1 MDTNKGIIA
10 WFARNSV
17 AANLLMFILLLAG
30 LGAVLTIKKQAFP
43 EIQLEQVTIR
53 VPYLGAAPQE
63 VESGV
68 IDKIE
73 ESIRGVNGIKRIR
86 STAVEGMGT
95 VVAEIASG
103 YDIQEVMEEIK
114 TQVNSISTLPEQTER
129 PVVFRIRF
137 QSNVLWLSLF
147 GDATEQTLKEL
158 AKQIRDEIK
167 KQPGVSK
174 VDVVAARN
182 YEVAV
187 EIPEYRLREY
197 GLTFEQVVNAIRGSS
212 VDLPGGSIR
221 SESGNILLRT
231 KGQAYYQ
238 NDFDNIVLVKNA
250 DGTRLLLSDIA
261 TVTDGFIERARLA
274 TFNGQNS
281 VSIRID
287 AVGEDDTLRIAET
300 VKRYVEKK
308 RTELPPSVSLDYWGD
323 SSYYLQGRLD
333 LMTDNLLMGVLLVLI
348 ALTLFLE
355 FRIAF
360 WVMVGIPVCF
370 LGALAMLPLPFF
382 DVSINMISLFGFIL
396 VLGIVVDDAIIIGES
411 AYSEIEKRGKS
422 TDAVIAGAKKVAMPA
437 TFGVLTTIAAFV
449 PMLMVGGV
457 QSAIWGSIAW
467 VVVLC
472 LTFSIIESKLILP
485 AHIANM
491 DTKPWDPDKGGV
503 YALGRFGSN
512 TLKKIRGAVS
522 RSLNN
527 FIEQRYRPLIEKCIE
542 FRYVTMAA
550 FFAMLILMFGVLSA
564 GFVRWVFFPDVPN
577 DFMQATIQMEEGASN
592 EATVLAIKEIEA
604 ALMRVDQQL
613 LSEGEDMVV
622 KHRLVFLNSDTA
634 GQMVV
639 ELDKSEGREV
649 DSFEIGRRWR
659 EQIPEIPGLKTFKLS
674 NSGFGGGADIAL
686 QLRGT
691 NLDNLQKATAELK
704 LALAAYE
711 GVYDIEDNLL
721 GGNDEIVLALKPEA
735 DLIGITLADLA
746 RQVRYGFYGA
756 EAQRIQRNGEEI
768 KVMVRYPR
776 EERRSIGDLENMR
789 IRTANGGE
797 VPFSQIATYTLQ
809 PSFSAINRVNGER
822 AVTVTAAADKA
833 RIEPGKVVAEV
844 RRTIIKELE
853 QKYPG
858 VTGELDGASQD
869 EMDAQRDLMK
879 AAVFALFC
887 IYALMAVPLK
897 SYAQPLIIMSVIPFG
912 LIGAVIGHM
921 LLGLS
926 MSIMSVFG
934 LVALAGVVVNDSL
947 IMVDFVNRARA
958 EGVAIKK
965 AVVQAGTQRFR
976 AILLTSL
983 TTFVGLAPIV
993 LERSLQAK
1001 MVIPMAVSL
1010 AFGIL
1015 FATVITLVL
1024 IPALYVMLEDVK
1036 KFVPRAIQSFSFVL
1050 KNYLRYQGRD
1060 NQARFWTFWTLKV
1073 LVLFGLVI
1081 VFTAL
1086 PWASWLGYS
1095 WLSVLK
1101 FVPLAYAIAISIPTI
1116 AAMSRRLHDANLSG
1130 WWLLLLAIP
1139 LLGYLIVLCLM
1150 MLPTSSKADR
1160 FGVADE
1166 FELKAIT
1173 PPVEGLGLNTDELY
1187 PINAKS

>member
-17 AANLLMFILLLAG
+17 AANLLMIILLLAG

-43 EIQLEQVTIR
+43 EIQLEQVNIR

-86 STAVEGMGT
+86 STAVEGLGT

-129 PVVFRIRF
+129 PVVYRIRF

-187 EIPEYRLREY
+187 EIPEHRLREY
-197 GLTFEQVVNAIRGSS
+197 GLTFEQVVSAIRGSS

-300 VKRYVEKK
+300 VKQYVEKK
-308 RTELPPSVSLDYWGD
+308 RTELPLSVSLDYWGD

-449 PMLMVGGV
+449 PMLMVGGA

-491 DTKPWDPDKGGV
+491 DTKPWDPDKGGI

-512 TLKKIRGAVS
+512 SLKKIRGAVS
-522 RSLNN
+522 RGLNN

-550 FFAMLILMFGVLSA
+550 FFAMLILMFGVMSA

-577 DFMQATIQMEEGASN
+577 DFMQATVQMEEGASN

-634 GQMVV
+634 GQIVV

-659 EQIPEIPGLKTFKLS
+659 EQIPEIPGLKAFKLS

-711 GVYDIEDNLL
+711 GVFDIEDNLL

-735 DLIGITLADLA
+735 DLMGITLADLA

-822 AVTVTAAADKA
+822 AVTITAAADKA

-844 RRTIIKELE
+844 RRTVIKELE

-921 LLGLS
+921 VLGLS

-958 EGVAIKK
+958 EGVAIKQ

-1001 MVIPMAVSL
+1001 IVIPMAVSL

-1036 KFVPRAIQSFSFVL
+1036 KFMPRAIQSFSFVL
-1050 KNYLRYQGRD
+1050 KNYLQYKGRD

-1139 LLGYLIVLCLM
+1139 LLGYLIVLCLA
-1150 MLPTSSKADR
+1150 MLPTSSKAER
-1160 FGVADE
+1160 FGAADE
-1166 FELKAIT
+1166 FALKPTLPTSDSPRAEMAEL
-1173 PPVEGLGLNTDELY
+1173 N
-1187 PINAKS
+1187 PINVK

>member
-17 AANLLMFILLLAG
+17 AANLLMVVLLVAG
-30 LGAVLTIKKQAFP
+30 LGSVLTIKKQTFP
-43 EIQLEQVTIR
+43 EIETEVVMIR

-73 ESIRGVNGIKRIR
+73 ESIRSVNGIKRVR
-86 STAVEGMGT
+86 STAVEGLAT
-95 VVAEIASG
+95 VNVEITSG
-103 YDIQEVMEEIK
+103 YNISEVMEEIK

-129 PVVFRIRF
+129 PVVYRVRF
-137 QSNVLWLSLF
+137 QSNVMWLSLY
-147 GDATEQTLKEL
+147 GDATEATLKEL
-158 AKQIRDEIK
+158 AKSIRDEIK
-167 KQPGVSK
+167 KLPGVSK

-182 YEVAV
+182 YEIAI
-187 EIPEYRLREY
+187 EISEHRLREY
-197 GLTFEQVVNAIRGSS
+197 GLTFEQVVNAVRGSS
-212 VDLPGGSIR
+212 VDLPGGAIR

-231 KGQAYYQ
+231 KGQAYYED
-238 NDFDNIVLVKNA
+238 DFASIPLVRNA
-250 DGTRLLLSDIA
+250 DGTRLLLGDIA
-261 TVTDGFIERARLA
+261 TVSDGFIERARLA

-287 AVGEDDTLRIAET
+287 AVGEDDTLRIAGT
-300 VKRYVEKK
+300 VKNYIEKK
-308 RTELPPSVSLDYWGD
+308 RQELPASITLDYWGD

-333 LMTDNLLMGVLLVLI
+333 LMTSNLLYGVILVLL

-355 FRIAF
+355 FRVAF
-360 WVMVGIPVCF
+360 WVMVGIPICF
-370 LGALAMLPLPFF
+370 LGALALLPLSFF
-382 DVSINMISLFGFIL
+382 NVSINMISLFGFIL

-449 PMLMVGGV
+449 PMLMVGGA
-457 QSAIWGSIAW
+457 QAAIWGSIAW

-472 LTFSIIESKLILP
+472 LAFSIIESKLILP

-491 DTKPWDPDKGGV
+491 DTKPWDPNRGGV

-512 TLKKIRGAVS
+512 TLKRVRGAVS
-522 RSLNN
+522 RVLFN
-527 FIEQRYRPLIEKCIE
+527 FIDNRYRPFIERCIE
-542 FRYVTMAA
+542 YRYVTMAV
-550 FFAMLILMFGVLSA
+550 FFAMLIVMFGVMSA
-564 GFVRWVFFPDVPN
+564 GFVRWVFFPNVPS
-577 DFMQATIQMEEGASN
+577 DFMQASVQMEEGASN
-592 EATVLAIKEIEA
+592 ESTVLAIQEIEA

-613 LSEGEDMVV
+613 LASGEDMVV
-622 KHRLVFLNSDTA
+622 KHWLVFLNSDTA
-634 GQMVV
+634 GQLVI
-639 ELDKSEGREV
+639 ELDKSEGREI
-649 DSFEIGRRWR
+649 DAFEIARLWR
-659 EQIPEIPGLKTFKLS
+659 EQIPEIPGLKTFRIN
-674 NSGFGGGADIAL
+674 NSTMGSGADIAL
-686 QLRGT
+686 QLRGRD
-691 NLDNLQKATAELK
+691 LLQLQAATEELK
-704 LALAAYE
+704 AALAGYE
-711 GVYDIEDNLL
+711 GVFDIEDNLR

-735 DLIGITLADLA
+735 DLLGLTLADLA
-746 RQVRYGFYGA
+746 RQVRNGFYGA
-756 EAQRIQRNGEEI
+756 EAQRVQRGGEEV

-776 EERRSIGDLENMR
+776 EERRSLGDLENMR

-797 VPFSQIATYTLQ
+797 VPFSQVASYTLQ

-822 AVTVTAAADKA
+822 SVTITAAADKSLV
-833 RIEPGKVVAEV
+833 EPGKVVSEV
-844 RRTIIKELE
+844 RRGILKELE

-858 VTGELDGASQD
+858 VSGQLDGASQD

-879 AAVFALFC
+879 AAVFAMFC

-897 SYAQPLIIMSVIPFG
+897 SYTQPLIIMSVIPFG

-921 LLGLS
+921 VLGLS

-958 EGVAIKK
+958 QGVAIKQ
-965 AVVQAGTQRFR
+965 AVVDAGTQRFR

-993 LERSLQAK
+993 LERSLQAQI
-1001 MVIPMAVSL
+1001 VIPMAVSL

-1036 KFVPRAIQSFSFVL
+1036 R
-1050 KNYLRYQGRD
+1050 
-1060 NQARFWTFWTLKV
+1060 
-1073 LVLFGLVI
+1073 LFRG
-1081 VFTAL
+1081 
-1086 PWASWLGYS
+1086 
-1095 WLSVLK
+1095 K
-1101 FVPLAYAIAISIPTI
+1101 KAIA
-1116 AAMSRRLHDANLSG
+1116 A
-1130 WWLLLLAIP
+1130 
-1139 LLGYLIVLCLM
+1139 
-1150 MLPTSSKADR
+1150 TSEQGFSK
-1160 FGVADE
+1160 
-1166 FELKAIT
+1166 
-1173 PPVEGLGLNTDELY
+1173 
-1187 PINAKS
+1187 

>member
-17 AANLLMFILLLAG
+17 AANLLMIILLLAG

-43 EIQLEQVTIR
+43 EIQLEQVNIR

-86 STAVEGMGT
+86 STAVEGLGT

-129 PVVFRIRF
+129 PVVYRIRF

-187 EIPEYRLREY
+187 EIPEHRLREY
-197 GLTFEQVVNAIRGSS
+197 GLTFEQVVSAIRGSS

-300 VKRYVEKK
+300 VKQYVEKK

-449 PMLMVGGV
+449 PMLMVGGA

-491 DTKPWDPDKGGV
+491 DTKPWDPDKGGI

-522 RSLNN
+522 RGLNN

-550 FFAMLILMFGVLSA
+550 FFAMLILMFGVMSA

-577 DFMQATIQMEEGASN
+577 DFMQATVQMEEGASN

-634 GQMVV
+634 GQIVV

-659 EQIPEIPGLKTFKLS
+659 EQIPEIPGLKAFKLS

-711 GVYDIEDNLL
+711 GVFDIEDNLL

-735 DLIGITLADLA
+735 DLMGITLADLA

-822 AVTVTAAADKA
+822 AVTITAAADKA

-844 RRTIIKELE
+844 RRTVIKELE

-921 LLGLS
+921 VLGLS

-958 EGVAIKK
+958 EGVAIKQ

-1001 MVIPMAVSL
+1001 IVIPMAVSL

-1036 KFVPRAIQSFSFVL
+1036 KFMPRAIQSFSFVL
-1050 KNYLRYQGRD
+1050 KNYLQYKGRD

-1139 LLGYLIVLCLM
+1139 LLGYLIVLCLA
-1150 MLPTSSKADR
+1150 MLPTSSKAER
-1160 FGVADE
+1160 FGAADE
-1166 FELKAIT
+1166 FALKPTLPTSDSPGAEMAEL
-1173 PPVEGLGLNTDELY
+1173 N
-1187 PINAKS
+1187 PINVK

>member
-17 AANLLMFILLLAG
+17 AANLLMVVLLVAG
-30 LGAVLTIKKQAFP
+30 LGSVLTIKKQTFP
-43 EIQLEQVTIR
+43 EIETEVVMIR

-73 ESIRGVNGIKRIR
+73 ESIRSVNGIKRVR
-86 STAVEGMGT
+86 STAVEGLAT
-95 VVAEIASG
+95 VNAEIASG
-103 YDIQEVMEEIK
+103 YNISEVMEEIK

-129 PVVFRIRF
+129 PVVYRLRF
-137 QSNVLWLSLF
+137 QSNVMWLSLY
-147 GDATEQTLKEL
+147 GEASEQTLKEL
-158 AKQIRDEIK
+158 AKSIRDEIK
-167 KQPGVSK
+167 KLPGVSK

-182 YEVAV
+182 YEIAI
-187 EIPEYRLREY
+187 EIPEHRLREY
-197 GLTFEQVVNAIRGSS
+197 GLTFEQVVNAVRGSS
-212 VDLPGGSIR
+212 VDLPGGAIR

-231 KGQAYYQ
+231 KGQAYYED
-238 NDFDNIVLVKNA
+238 DFASIPLVRNA
-250 DGTRLLLSDIA
+250 DGTRLLLGDIA

-287 AVGEDDTLRIAET
+287 AVGEDDTLRIAGT
-300 VKRYVEKK
+300 VKNYIEKK
-308 RTELPPSVSLDYWGD
+308 RQELPASITLDYWGD

-333 LMTDNLLMGVLLVLI
+333 LMTSNLLYGVILVLL

-355 FRIAF
+355 FRVAF
-360 WVMVGIPVCF
+360 WVMVGIPICF
-370 LGALAMLPLPFF
+370 LGALALLPLSFF
-382 DVSINMISLFGFIL
+382 NVSINMISLFGFIL

-449 PMLMVGGV
+449 PMLMVGGA
-457 QSAIWGSIAW
+457 QAAIWGSIAW

-472 LTFSIIESKLILP
+472 LAFSIIESKLILP

-491 DTKPWDPDKGGV
+491 DTKPWDPNRGGV

-512 TLKKIRGAVS
+512 TLKRVRGAVS
-522 RSLNN
+522 RVLFN
-527 FIEQRYRPLIEKCIE
+527 FIDNRYRPFIERCIE
-542 FRYVTMAA
+542 YRYVTMAV
-550 FFAMLILMFGVLSA
+550 FFAMLILMFGVMSA
-564 GFVRWVFFPDVPN
+564 GFVRWVFFPNVPS
-577 DFMQATIQMEEGASN
+577 DFMQASVQMEEGASN
-592 EATVLAIKEIEA
+592 ESTVLAIQEIEA

-613 LSEGEDMVV
+613 LASGEDMVV

-634 GQMVV
+634 GQLVI
-639 ELDKSEGREV
+639 ELDKSEGREI
-649 DSFEIGRRWR
+649 DAFEIARLWR
-659 EQIPEIPGLKTFKLS
+659 EQIPEIPGLKTFRIN
-674 NSGFGGGADIAL
+674 NSTMGSGADIAL
-686 QLRGT
+686 QLRGRD
-691 NLDNLQKATAELK
+691 LLQLQAATEELK
-704 LALAAYE
+704 AALAGYE
-711 GVYDIEDNLL
+711 GVFDIEDNLR

-735 DLIGITLADLA
+735 DLLGLTLADLA
-746 RQVRYGFYGA
+746 RQVRNGFYGA
-756 EAQRIQRNGEEI
+756 EAQRVQRGGEEV

-776 EERRSIGDLENMR
+776 EERRSLGDLENMR

-797 VPFSQIATYTLQ
+797 VPFSQVASYTLQ

-822 AVTVTAAADKA
+822 SVTITAAADKSLV
-833 RIEPGKVVAEV
+833 EPGKVVSEV
-844 RRTIIKELE
+844 RRGILKELE

-858 VTGELDGASQD
+858 VSGQLDGASQD

-879 AAVFALFC
+879 AAVFAMFC
-887 IYALMAVPLK
+887 IYALMAIPLK
-897 SYAQPLIIMSVIPFG
+897 SYSQPLIIMSVIPFG

-958 EGVAIKK
+958 QGVAIKQ
-965 AVVQAGTQRFR
+965 AVVDAGTQRFR

-993 LERSLQAK
+993 LERSLQAQI
-1001 MVIPMAVSL
+1001 VIPMAVSL

-1036 KFVPRAIQSFSFVL
+1036 R
-1050 KNYLRYQGRD
+1050 
-1060 NQARFWTFWTLKV
+1060 
-1073 LVLFGLVI
+1073 LFRG
-1081 VFTAL
+1081 
-1086 PWASWLGYS
+1086 
-1095 WLSVLK
+1095 K
-1101 FVPLAYAIAISIPTI
+1101 KAIS
-1116 AAMSRRLHDANLSG
+1116 A
-1130 WWLLLLAIP
+1130 
-1139 LLGYLIVLCLM
+1139 
-1150 MLPTSSKADR
+1150 TSEQGFSK
-1160 FGVADE
+1160 
-1166 FELKAIT
+1166 
-1173 PPVEGLGLNTDELY
+1173 
-1187 PINAKS
+1187 

>member
-17 AANLLMFILLLAG
+17 AANLLMVVLLVAG
-30 LGAVLTIKKQAFP
+30 LGSVLTIKKQTFP
-43 EIQLEQVTIR
+43 EIETEVVMIR

-73 ESIRGVNGIKRIR
+73 ESIRSVNGIKRVR
-86 STAVEGMGT
+86 STAVEGLAT
-95 VVAEIASG
+95 VNAEIASG
-103 YDIQEVMEEIK
+103 YNISEVMEEIK

-129 PVVFRIRF
+129 PVVYRLRF
-137 QSNVLWLSLF
+137 QSNVMWLSLY
-147 GDATEQTLKEL
+147 GEASEQTLKEL
-158 AKQIRDEIK
+158 AKSIRDEIK
-167 KQPGVSK
+167 KLPGVSK

-182 YEVAV
+182 YEIAI
-187 EIPEYRLREY
+187 EIPEHRLREY
-197 GLTFEQVVNAIRGSS
+197 GLTFEQVVNAVRGSS
-212 VDLPGGSIR
+212 VDLPGGAIR

-231 KGQAYYQ
+231 KGQAYYED
-238 NDFDNIVLVKNA
+238 DFASIPLVRNA
-250 DGTRLLLSDIA
+250 DGTRLLLGDIA

-287 AVGEDDTLRIAET
+287 AVGEDDTLRIAGT
-300 VKRYVEKK
+300 VKNYIEKK
-308 RTELPPSVSLDYWGD
+308 RQELPASITLDYWGD

-333 LMTDNLLMGVLLVLI
+333 LMTSNLLYGVILVLL

-355 FRIAF
+355 FRVAF
-360 WVMVGIPVCF
+360 WVMVGIPICF
-370 LGALAMLPLPFF
+370 LGALALLPLSFF
-382 DVSINMISLFGFIL
+382 NVSINMISLFGFIL

-449 PMLMVGGV
+449 PMLMVGGA
-457 QSAIWGSIAW
+457 QAAIWGSIAW

-472 LTFSIIESKLILP
+472 LAFSIIESKLILP

-491 DTKPWDPDKGGV
+491 DTKPWDPNRGGV

-512 TLKKIRGAVS
+512 TLKRVRGAVS
-522 RSLNN
+522 RVLFN
-527 FIEQRYRPLIEKCIE
+527 FIDNRYRPFIERCIE
-542 FRYVTMAA
+542 YRYVTMAV
-550 FFAMLILMFGVLSA
+550 FFAMLILMFGVMSA
-564 GFVRWVFFPDVPN
+564 GFVRWVFFPNVPS
-577 DFMQATIQMEEGASN
+577 DFMQASVQMEEGASN
-592 EATVLAIKEIEA
+592 ESTVLAIQEIEA

-613 LSEGEDMVV
+613 LASGEDMVV

-634 GQMVV
+634 GQLVI
-639 ELDKSEGREV
+639 ELDKSEGREI
-649 DSFEIGRRWR
+649 DAFEIARLWR
-659 EQIPEIPGLKTFKLS
+659 EQIPEIPGLKTFRIN
-674 NSGFGGGADIAL
+674 NSTMGSGADIAL
-686 QLRGT
+686 QLRGRD
-691 NLDNLQKATAELK
+691 LLQLQAATEELK
-704 LALAAYE
+704 AALAGYE
-711 GVYDIEDNLL
+711 GVFDIEDNLR

-735 DLIGITLADLA
+735 DLLGLTLADLA
-746 RQVRYGFYGA
+746 RQVRNGFYGA
-756 EAQRIQRNGEEI
+756 EAQRVQRGGEEV

-776 EERRSIGDLENMR
+776 EERRSLGDLENMR

-797 VPFSQIATYTLQ
+797 VPFSQVTSYTLQ

-822 AVTVTAAADKA
+822 SVTITAAADKSLV
-833 RIEPGKVVAEV
+833 EPGKVVSEV
-844 RRTIIKELE
+844 RRGILKELE

-858 VTGELDGASQD
+858 VSGQLDGASQD

-879 AAVFALFC
+879 AAVFAMFC
-887 IYALMAVPLK
+887 IYALMAIPLK
-897 SYAQPLIIMSVIPFG
+897 SYSQPLIIMSVIPFG

-958 EGVAIKK
+958 QGVAIKQ
-965 AVVQAGTQRFR
+965 AVVDAGTQRFR

-993 LERSLQAK
+993 LERSLQAQI
-1001 MVIPMAVSL
+1001 VIPMAVSL

-1036 KFVPRAIQSFSFVL
+1036 R
-1050 KNYLRYQGRD
+1050 
-1060 NQARFWTFWTLKV
+1060 
-1073 LVLFGLVI
+1073 LFRG
-1081 VFTAL
+1081 
-1086 PWASWLGYS
+1086 
-1095 WLSVLK
+1095 K
-1101 FVPLAYAIAISIPTI
+1101 KAIS
-1116 AAMSRRLHDANLSG
+1116 
-1130 WWLLLLAIP
+1130 
-1139 LLGYLIVLCLM
+1139 V
-1150 MLPTSSKADR
+1150 TSEQGFSK
-1160 FGVADE
+1160 
-1166 FELKAIT
+1166 
-1173 PPVEGLGLNTDELY
+1173 
-1187 PINAKS
+1187 

>member
-17 AANLLMFILLLAG
+17 AANLLMVVLLVAG
-30 LGAVLTIKKQAFP
+30 LGSVLTIKKQTFP
-43 EIQLEQVTIR
+43 EIETEVVMIR

-73 ESIRGVNGIKRIR
+73 ESIRSVNGIKRVR
-86 STAVEGMGT
+86 STAVEGLAT
-95 VVAEIASG
+95 VNAEIASG
-103 YDIQEVMEEIK
+103 YNISEVMEEIK

-129 PVVFRIRF
+129 PVVYRLRF
-137 QSNVLWLSLF
+137 QSNVMWLSLY
-147 GDATEQTLKEL
+147 GEASEQTLKEL
-158 AKQIRDEIK
+158 AKSIRDEIK
-167 KQPGVSK
+167 KLPGVSK

-182 YEVAV
+182 YEIAI
-187 EIPEYRLREY
+187 EIPEHRLREY
-197 GLTFEQVVNAIRGSS
+197 GLTFEQVVNAVRGSS
-212 VDLPGGSIR
+212 VDLPGGAIR

-231 KGQAYYQ
+231 KGQAYYED
-238 NDFDNIVLVKNA
+238 DFASIPLVRNA
-250 DGTRLLLSDIA
+250 DGTRLLLGDIA

-287 AVGEDDTLRIAET
+287 AVGEDDTLRIAGT
-300 VKRYVEKK
+300 VKNYIEKK
-308 RTELPPSVSLDYWGD
+308 RQELPASITLDYWGD

-333 LMTDNLLMGVLLVLI
+333 LMTSNLLYGVILVLL

-355 FRIAF
+355 FRVAF
-360 WVMVGIPVCF
+360 WVMVGIPICF
-370 LGALAMLPLPFF
+370 LGALALLPLSFF
-382 DVSINMISLFGFIL
+382 NVSINMISLFGFIL

-449 PMLMVGGV
+449 PMLMVGGA
-457 QSAIWGSIAW
+457 QAAIWGSIAW

-472 LTFSIIESKLILP
+472 LAFSIIESKLILP

-491 DTKPWDPDKGGV
+491 DTKPWDPNRGGV

-512 TLKKIRGAVS
+512 TLKRVRGAVS
-522 RSLNN
+522 RVLFN
-527 FIEQRYRPLIEKCIE
+527 FIDNRYRPFIERCIE
-542 FRYVTMAA
+542 YRYVTMAV
-550 FFAMLILMFGVLSA
+550 FFAMLILMFGVMSA
-564 GFVRWVFFPDVPN
+564 GFVRWVFFPNVPS
-577 DFMQATIQMEEGASN
+577 DFMQASVQMEEGASN
-592 EATVLAIKEIEA
+592 ESTVLAIQEIEA

-613 LSEGEDMVV
+613 LASGEDMVV

-634 GQMVV
+634 GQLVI
-639 ELDKSEGREV
+639 ELDKSEGREI
-649 DSFEIGRRWR
+649 DAFEIARLWR
-659 EQIPEIPGLKTFKLS
+659 EQIPEIPGLKTFRIN
-674 NSGFGGGADIAL
+674 NSTMGSGADIAL
-686 QLRGT
+686 QLRGRD
-691 NLDNLQKATAELK
+691 LLQLQAATEELK
-704 LALAAYE
+704 AALAGYE
-711 GVYDIEDNLL
+711 GVFDIEDNLR

-735 DLIGITLADLA
+735 DLLGLTLADLA
-746 RQVRYGFYGA
+746 RQVRNGFYGA
-756 EAQRIQRNGEEI
+756 EAQRVQRGGEEV

-776 EERRSIGDLENMR
+776 EERRSLGDLENMR

-797 VPFSQIATYTLQ
+797 VPFSQVASYTLQ

-822 AVTVTAAADKA
+822 SVTITAAADKSLV
-833 RIEPGKVVAEV
+833 EPGKVVSEV
-844 RRTIIKELE
+844 RRGILKELE

-858 VTGELDGASQD
+858 VSGQLDGASQD

-879 AAVFALFC
+879 AAVFAMFC
-887 IYALMAVPLK
+887 IYALMAIPLK
-897 SYAQPLIIMSVIPFG
+897 SYSQPLIIMSVIPFG

-958 EGVAIKK
+958 QGVAIKQ
-965 AVVQAGTQRFR
+965 AVVDAGTQRFR

-993 LERSLQAK
+993 LERSLQAQI
-1001 MVIPMAVSL
+1001 VIPMAVSL

-1036 KFVPRAIQSFSFVL
+1036 R
-1050 KNYLRYQGRD
+1050 
-1060 NQARFWTFWTLKV
+1060 
-1073 LVLFGLVI
+1073 LFRG
-1081 VFTAL
+1081 
-1086 PWASWLGYS
+1086 
-1095 WLSVLK
+1095 K
-1101 FVPLAYAIAISIPTI
+1101 KAIA
-1116 AAMSRRLHDANLSG
+1116 
-1130 WWLLLLAIP
+1130 
-1139 LLGYLIVLCLM
+1139 V
-1150 MLPTSSKADR
+1150 TSEQGFSK
-1160 FGVADE
+1160 
-1166 FELKAIT
+1166 
-1173 PPVEGLGLNTDELY
+1173 
-1187 PINAKS
+1187 

>member
-17 AANLLMFILLLAG
+17 AANLLMIVLLLAG
-30 LGAVLTIKKQAFP
+30 LGSVLTIKKQTFP
-43 EIQLEQVTIR
+43 EIETEVVMIR

-73 ESIRGVNGIKRIR
+73 ESIRSVNGIKRVR
-86 STAVEGMGT
+86 STAVEGLAT
-95 VVAEIASG
+95 VNAEIASG
-103 YDIQEVMEEIK
+103 YNISEVMEEIK

-129 PVVFRIRF
+129 PVVYRLRF
-137 QSNVLWLSLF
+137 QSNVMWLSLY
-147 GDATEQTLKEL
+147 GEASEQTLKEL
-158 AKQIRDEIK
+158 AKSIRDEIK
-167 KQPGVSK
+167 KLPGVSK

-182 YEVAV
+182 YEIAI
-187 EIPEYRLREY
+187 EIPEHRLREY
-197 GLTFEQVVNAIRGSS
+197 GLTFEQVVNAVRGSS
-212 VDLPGGSIR
+212 VDLPGGAIR

-231 KGQAYYQ
+231 KGQAYYED
-238 NDFDNIVLVKNA
+238 DFASIPLVRNA
-250 DGTRLLLSDIA
+250 DGTRLLLGDIA
-261 TVTDGFIERARLA
+261 TVTDGFVERARLA

-287 AVGEDDTLRIAET
+287 AVGEDDTLRIAGT
-300 VKRYVEKK
+300 VKNYIEKK
-308 RTELPPSVSLDYWGD
+308 RQELPASITLDYWGD

-333 LMTDNLLMGVLLVLI
+333 LMTSNLLYGVILVLL

-355 FRIAF
+355 FRVAF
-360 WVMVGIPVCF
+360 WVMVGIPICF
-370 LGALAMLPLPFF
+370 LGALALLPLSFF
-382 DVSINMISLFGFIL
+382 NVSINMISLFGFIL

-449 PMLMVGGV
+449 PMLMVGGA

-472 LTFSIIESKLILP
+472 LAFSIIESKLILP

-491 DTKPWDPDKGGV
+491 DTKPWDPNRRGV

-512 TLKKIRGAVS
+512 TLKRVRGAVS
-522 RSLNN
+522 RVLFS
-527 FIEQRYRPLIEKCIE
+527 FIENRYRPFIERCIE
-542 FRYVTMAA
+542 FRYVTMAV
-550 FFAMLILMFGVLSA
+550 FFAMLIVMFGVMSA
-564 GFVRWVFFPDVPN
+564 GFVRWVFFPNVPS
-577 DFMQATIQMEEGASN
+577 DFMQASVQMEEGASN
-592 EATVLAIKEIEA
+592 EATVLAIQEIEA

-613 LSEGEDMVV
+613 LASGEDMVV

-634 GQMVV
+634 GQLVI
-639 ELDKSEGREV
+639 ELDKSEGREI
-649 DSFEIGRRWR
+649 DAFEIARLWR
-659 EQIPEIPGLKTFKLS
+659 EQIPEIPGLKTFRIN
-674 NSGFGGGADIAL
+674 NSTMGSGADIAL
-686 QLRGT
+686 QLRGRD
-691 NLDNLQKATAELK
+691 LVQLQAATEELK
-704 LALAAYE
+704 AALAGYE
-711 GVYDIEDNLL
+711 GVFDIEDNLR

-735 DLIGITLADLA
+735 DLLGLTLADLA
-746 RQVRYGFYGA
+746 RQVRNGFYGA
-756 EAQRIQRNGEEI
+756 EAQRVQRGGEEV

-776 EERRSIGDLENMR
+776 EERRSLGDLENMR

-797 VPFSQIATYTLQ
+797 VPFSQVASYTLQ

-822 AVTVTAAADKA
+822 SVTVTAAADKSLV
-833 RIEPGKVVAEV
+833 EPGKVVSEV
-844 RRTIIKELE
+844 RRGILKELE

-858 VTGELDGASQD
+858 VSGQLDGASQD

-879 AAVFALFC
+879 AAVFAMFC
-887 IYALMAVPLK
+887 IYALMAIPLK
-897 SYAQPLIIMSVIPFG
+897 SYSQPLIIMSVIPFG

-958 EGVAIKK
+958 QGVAIKQ
-965 AVVQAGTQRFR
+965 AVVEAGTQRFR

-993 LERSLQAK
+993 LERSLQAQI
-1001 MVIPMAVSL
+1001 VIPMAVSL

-1036 KFVPRAIQSFSFVL
+1036 K
-1050 KNYLRYQGRD
+1050 
-1060 NQARFWTFWTLKV
+1060 
-1073 LVLFGLVI
+1073 LFRG
-1081 VFTAL
+1081 
-1086 PWASWLGYS
+1086 
-1095 WLSVLK
+1095 K
-1101 FVPLAYAIAISIPTI
+1101 
-1116 AAMSRRLHDANLSG
+1116 
-1130 WWLLLLAIP
+1130 
-1139 LLGYLIVLCLM
+1139 
-1150 MLPTSSKADR
+1150 
-1160 FGVADE
+1160 
-1166 FELKAIT
+1166 KAIT
-1173 PPVEGLGLNTDELY
+1173 ATSEQGFS
-1187 PINAKS
+1187 K

>member
-1 MDTNKGIIA
+1 MDINKGLIS

-17 AANLLMFILLLAG
+17 AANLLMVVLLIAG
-30 LGAVLTIKKQAFP
+30 IAAVFTIKKQTFP
-43 EIQLEQVTIR
+43 EIQLEQVNIR

-73 ESIRGVNGIKRIR
+73 ESIRGINGIKRVR
-86 STAVEGMGT
+86 SVAVEGLAT
-95 VVAEIASG
+95 VIAEIASG
-103 YDIQEVMEEIK
+103 YEILEVMDEIK

-129 PVVFRIRF
+129 PVVYRVRF
-137 QSNVLWLSLF
+137 QSNVMWLSLH
-147 GDATEQTLKEL
+147 GDASEHALKEL

-174 VDVVAARN
+174 VDVIAARN
-182 YEVAV
+182 YEIAI
-187 EIPEYRLREY
+187 EIPEHRLREY
-197 GLTFEQVVNAIRGSS
+197 GLTFEQVVNAIKGSS

-238 NDFDNIVLVKNA
+238 GDFDNIVLLKYA

-261 TVTDGFIERARLA
+261 TVTDGFIERASLA
-274 TFNGQNS
+274 TFDGKDS
-281 VSIRID
+281 VSIRVD
-287 AVGEDDTLRIAET
+287 AVGEDDTLRIADT
-300 VKRYVEKK
+300 VRNYVDKK
-308 RTELPPSVSLDYWGD
+308 RTELPASVSLDYWGD

-333 LMTDNLLMGVLLVLI
+333 LMTSNLLSGVILVLL

-422 TDAVIAGAKKVAMPA
+422 VDAVISGAQKVATPA

-449 PMLMVGGV
+449 PMLMIGGSFAPV
-457 QSAIWGSIAW
+457 YESIAW

-472 LTFSIIESKLILP
+472 LILSIMESKFILP

-491 DTKPWDPDKGGV
+491 DTKPWDPNKGGI
-503 YALGRFGSN
+503 YAVGRGGSN
-512 TLKKIRGAVS
+512 FLKKVRGAVS
-522 RSLNN
+522 VSLNGFVYN
-527 FIEQRYRPLIEKCIE
+527 RYRPFVEKCIE
-542 FRYVTMAA
+542 YRYVTMTS
-550 FFAMLILMFGVLSA
+550 FFALLILMGGVIGA
-564 GFVRWVFFPDVPN
+564 GWVRWVNMPELPN
-577 DFMQATIQMEEGASN
+577 DFIQATIQMEEGASN
-592 EATVLAIKEIEA
+592 EATVLAIQEIEA
-604 ALMRVDQQL
+604 ALLRVDQQL
-613 LSEGEDMVV
+613 LAEGEAEVV

-639 ELDKSEGREV
+639 ELKKSEGREV
-649 DSFEIGRRWR
+649 DSFDISRRWR
-659 EQIPEIPGLKTFKLS
+659 EQIPEIPGLKAFKLNS
-674 NSGFGGGADIAL
+674 SGFGGGADVAL

-704 LALAAYE
+704 QALASYD
-711 GVYDIEDNLL
+711 GIYDIEDNLL

-735 DLIGITLADLA
+735 HVLGVTLADLA

-756 EAQRIQRNGEEI
+756 EAQRVQRNGEEV

-789 IRTANGGE
+789 IRTADGGE

-822 AVTVTAAADKA
+822 AVTVTATADKS
-833 RIEPGKVVAEV
+833 RIEPGKIVKEV
-844 RRTIIKELE
+844 RETVLKELE

-858 VTGELDGASQD
+858 VTGELDGATQD
-869 EMDAQRDLMK
+869 ELDDQRNMMI
-879 AAVFALFC
+879 ASIFALFC
-887 IYALMAVPLK
+887 IYGLMAVPLK
-897 SYAQPLIIMSVIPFG
+897 SYSQPLIIMSVIPFG

-921 LLGLS
+921 LLGLPLS
-926 MSIMSVFG
+926 MMSVFG

-947 IMVDFVNRARA
+947 IMVDFVNRAR
-958 EGVAIKK
+958 EQGVALRQ
-965 AVVQAGTQRFR
+965 AVVDAGTQRFR
-976 AILLTSL
+976 AIFLTSL
-983 TTFVGLAPIV
+983 TTFVGLVPIV

-1001 MVIPMAVSL
+1001 MVVPMAVSL
-1010 AFGIL
+1010 AFGIV
-1015 FATVITLVL
+1015 FATVITLLL
-1024 IPALYVMLEDVK
+1024 IPALYVMLDD
-1036 KFVPRAIQSFSFVL
+1036 F
-1050 KNYLRYQGRD
+1050 
-1060 NQARFWTFWTLKV
+1060 
-1073 LVLFGLVI
+1073 
-1081 VFTAL
+1081 
-1086 PWASWLGYS
+1086 
-1095 WLSVLK
+1095 
-1101 FVPLAYAIAISIPTI
+1101 
-1116 AAMSRRLHDANLSG
+1116 RRLFKGKSESAV
-1130 WWLLLLAIP
+1130 ATVEQEP
-1139 LLGYLIVLCLM
+1139 LV
-1150 MLPTSSKADR
+1150 K
-1160 FGVADE
+1160 
-1166 FELKAIT
+1166 
-1173 PPVEGLGLNTDELY
+1173 
-1187 PINAKS
+1187 

>member
-17 AANLLMFILLLAG
+17 AANLLMIILLLAG

-43 EIQLEQVTIR
+43 EIQLEQVNIR

-86 STAVEGMGT
+86 STAVEGLGT

-129 PVVFRIRF
+129 PVVYRIRF

-187 EIPEYRLREY
+187 EIPEHRLREY
-197 GLTFEQVVNAIRGSS
+197 GLTFEQVVSAIRGSS

-300 VKRYVEKK
+300 VKQYVEKK

-449 PMLMVGGV
+449 PMLMVGGA

-491 DTKPWDPDKGGV
+491 DTKPWDPDKGGI

-522 RSLNN
+522 RGLNN

-550 FFAMLILMFGVLSA
+550 FFAMLILMFGVMSA

-577 DFMQATIQMEEGASN
+577 DFMQATVQMEEGASN

-634 GQMVV
+634 GQIVV

-659 EQIPEIPGLKTFKLS
+659 EQIPEIPGLKAFKLS

-711 GVYDIEDNLL
+711 GVFDIEDNLL

-735 DLIGITLADLA
+735 DLMGITLAELA

-822 AVTVTAAADKA
+822 AVTITAAADKA

-844 RRTIIKELE
+844 RRTVIKELE

-921 LLGLS
+921 VLGLS

-958 EGVAIKK
+958 EGVAIKQ

-1001 MVIPMAVSL
+1001 IVIPMAVSL

-1036 KFVPRAIQSFSFVL
+1036 KFMPRAIQSFSFVL
-1050 KNYLRYQGRD
+1050 KNYLQYKGRD

-1073 LVLFGLVI
+1073 LVLFGLVM

-1139 LLGYLIVLCLM
+1139 LLGYLIVLCLA
-1150 MLPTSSKADR
+1150 MLPTSSKAER

-1166 FELKAIT
+1166 FALKPTLPTSDSPGAEMAEL
-1173 PPVEGLGLNTDELY
+1173 N
-1187 PINAKS
+1187 PINVK

>member
-1 MDTNKGIIA
+1 MI
-10 WFARNSV
+10 
-17 AANLLMFILLLAG
+17 ILLLAG

-43 EIQLEQVTIR
+43 EIQLEQVNIR

-86 STAVEGMGT
+86 STAVEGLGT

-129 PVVFRIRF
+129 PVVYRIRF

-187 EIPEYRLREY
+187 EIPEHRLREY
-197 GLTFEQVVNAIRGSS
+197 GLTFEQVVSAIRGSS

-300 VKRYVEKK
+300 VKQYVEKK

-449 PMLMVGGV
+449 PMLMVGGA

-472 LTFSIIESKLILP
+472 LTFSIIESKFILP

-491 DTKPWDPDKGGV
+491 DTKPWDPDKGGI

-522 RSLNN
+522 RGLNN
-527 FIEQRYRPLIEKCIE
+527 FIEQRYQPLIEKCIE

-550 FFAMLILMFGVLSA
+550 FFAMLILMFGVMSA

-577 DFMQATIQMEEGASN
+577 DFMQATVQMEEGASN

-634 GQMVV
+634 GQIVV

-659 EQIPEIPGLKTFKLS
+659 EQIPEIPGLKAFKLS

-711 GVYDIEDNLL
+711 GVFDIEDNLL

-735 DLIGITLADLA
+735 DLMGITLADLA

-822 AVTVTAAADKA
+822 AVTITAAADKA

-844 RRTIIKELE
+844 RRTVIKELE

-921 LLGLS
+921 VLGLS

-958 EGVAIKK
+958 EGVAIKQ

-1001 MVIPMAVSL
+1001 IVIPMAVSL

-1036 KFVPRAIQSFSFVL
+1036 KFMPRAIQSFSFVL
-1050 KNYLRYQGRD
+1050 KNYLQYKGRD

-1073 LVLFGLVI
+1073 LVLFGLVM

-1139 LLGYLIVLCLM
+1139 LLGYLIVLCLA
-1150 MLPTSSKADR
+1150 MLPTSSKAER

-1166 FELKAIT
+1166 FALKPTLPTSDSPGAEMAEL
-1173 PPVEGLGLNTDELY
+1173 N
-1187 PINAKS
+1187 PINVK